1 MDLTVIIRTANLT
14 DADVLAK
21 IGLQS
26 FNEAFAGH
34 PKNHPDDMKIYTD
47 EAFSVESLRKE
58 LTDNDAIFFVAELE
72 NEIVGYAKLQQNSR
86 EDCVT
91 GENPL
96 ELNRLYALDKY
107 IGKGIG
113 KALMLKCLEFAET
126 NNHDTFWLGVWEFN
140 FRAQKFYEKFGF
152 EKCGEHVFQL
162 GSDPQIDWIMQR
174 QIQDGLNT

>member
-1 MDLTVIIRTANLT
+1 MNPTVEIRRANFE
-14 DADVLAK
+14 DAETLAK

-34 PKNHPDDMKIYTD
+34 PKNHPEDMKIYTD

-58 LTDNDAIFFVAELE
+58 LNDKEAIFFVTELE
-72 NEIVGYAKLQQNSR
+72 NKIVGYAKLQQNSR

-96 ELNRLYALDKY
+96 ELNRLYALDRH

-126 NNHDTFWLGVWEFN
+126 NKHDTFWLGVWEFN

-162 GSDPQIDWIMQR
+162 GTDPQIDWIMER
-174 QIQDGLNT
+174 KI